1 MAQLVRHKEVIKA
14 SYIRTPAAGPEPAN
28 TLVYLRCPVAG
39 VDVFGTSPEYRAFD
53 IQFNTDFRI
62 DGYLQAQHGWYE
74 VNTQVSATAMFRK
87 LNTTTDLEIQL
98 SVESVEP
105 FLDTDGSIG
114 FVVRQSSAVDDESI
128 LFGGG
133 EVVVESSV
141 SAYILCYEPRP
152 ELPPSGTQGTKW
164 YREQLVVGERILPK
178 IWKKA
183 SRSRKE
189 SRPVHGCWES
199 DA

>member
-1 MAQLVRHKEVIKA
+1 MAQLVKHKEVIKA

-53 IQFNTDFRI
+53 IHFKTDFRI
-62 DGYLQAQHGWYE
+62 DGYLQAQHEWYE
-74 VNTQVSATAMFRK
+74 ASTQVSATAMFRK

-114 FVVRQSSAVDDESI
+114 FVVRQSSAVDDEAI

-133 EVVVESSV
+133 EVVVEATV

-152 ELPPSGTQGTKW
+152 ELPPSGTQKTKW
-164 YREQLVVGERILPK
+164 YRERLAVGERILPR
-178 IWKKA
+178 IKKA
-183 SRSRKE
+183 MSPSRKK
-189 SRPVHGCWES
+189 SGLDNRC
-199 DA
+199 